1 MQSYEKNLN
10 EILKTDKV
18 VKETEETLVTMRG
31 HIQTVWERISAYK
44 FRKLE
49 VNRLTPA

>member
-1 MQSYEKNLN
+1 MQSYEKSLN

-18 VKETEETLVTMRG
+18 VKETEEKLETMRG
-31 HIQTVWERISAYK
+31 NIVTIWERISTYK

-49 VNRLTPA
+49 ANRILAS